1 MGQLRLQLGSSNIVS
16 STGAIASPSSE
27 AVGDHVPRYVPFG
40 TTDKPSDGRIIFFP
54 GANNTEAGT
63 HVQRLKVSGK
73 CTFGVNANDV
83 KLVDFKGYFG
93 DNEYG
98 LGLDNAIGV
107 PINNGTGCTRITSE
121 SFANVRF
128 ALGQDAKD
136 LGGNAF
142 YALDFDMELKGT
154 GASFDLEVYRGT
166 HLFATYTLV
175 AGSGTNSTYVHYC
188 GAGSD
193 SNPDANSR
201 DNCHWEVRVPA
212 GEEFLGDNYILRAKV
227 QDGSLE
233 GGGDYAFDGNGAPYS
248 RNTVV
253 YLTDAVFGEIGC
265 GESTATLVGG
275 PDKAE
280 CTGTAVQTTA
290 SCPRIGYVL
299 RHVTS
304 VAGQPLGCEFKLDK
318 GVAGQF
324 VGFMDVVFANEPREE
339 IAGVDHL
346 NSDSQVATNAPLTV
360 VVFPHGTTPVP
371 FTPQRC
377 HGTVTGT
384 AGSGGTGATLTI
396 EEVNDSLPWTGVGPS
411 TFVVTDQ
418 ILSTSDI
425 LDWACILEHDENYVG
440 PNSEGDEEMQVR
452 ERILIWG
459 DPAAI
464 RF

>member
-1 MGQLRLQLGSSNIVS
+1 MGQLRLQLGSSNIAAS
-16 STGAIASPSSE
+16 GAIANPGSE
-27 AVGDHVPRYVPFG
+27 SIGDHVPRYVPA
-40 TTDKPSDGRIIFFP
+40 TTSDKPSDGRIIFFP
-54 GANNTEAGT
+54 GTDNEGVGT

-73 CTFGVNANDV
+73 CTFGVDAGDV
-83 KLVDFKGYFG
+83 KLAEFKGYFG
-93 DNEYG
+93 DSEYS

-107 PINNGTGCTRITSE
+107 PINNGTGCTRITSDTN
-121 SFANVRF
+121 ANVRF
-128 ALGQDAKD
+128 ALGQDAKN

-154 GASFDLEVYRGT
+154 GATFDLEVYRGT
-166 HLFATYTLV
+166 RHFKTYTLI

-201 DNCHWEVRVPA
+201 DNCRWEIRAPS
-212 GEEFLGDNYILRAKV
+212 GEDFLGDKYILRAKV

-233 GGGDYAFDGNGAPYS
+233 GGGDYAYDSTTGAPYS
-248 RNTVV
+248 RNTVI
-253 YLTDAVFGEIGC
+253 YLTDAVFGQITC
-265 GESTATLVGG
+265 GESTETLVGG

-280 CTGTAVQTTA
+280 CTGTAVQTTE
-290 SCPRIGYVL
+290 SCPYIGYVL

-304 VAGQPLGCEFKLDK
+304 PEGQPLGCEFKLDK
-318 GVAGQF
+318 GASGQF

-339 IAGVDHL
+339 IAGIDHVP
-346 NSDSQVATNAPLTV
+346 SPTVQVTTDAPLTI
-360 VVFPHGTTPVP
+360 VVFPNASSLVE

-384 AGSGGTGATLTI
+384 AGSKDPPVPATLTI
-396 EEVNDSLPWTGVGPS
+396 EEIKNYLAGTASQPD
-411 TFVVTDQ
+411 FVTDV
-418 ILSTSDI
+418 ISSSTY
-425 LDWACILEHDENYVG
+425 LDWACILEHDETYVG
-440 PNSEGDEEMQVR
+440 GEEMQIR